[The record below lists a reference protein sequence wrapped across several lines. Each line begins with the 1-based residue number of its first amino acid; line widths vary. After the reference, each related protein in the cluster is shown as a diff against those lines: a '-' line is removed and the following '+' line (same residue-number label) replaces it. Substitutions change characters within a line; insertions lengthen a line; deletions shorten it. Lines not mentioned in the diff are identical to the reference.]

1 MSFLSEL
8 QKKRTQYTYA
18 SQARTQAQS
27 LNLLS
32 SGIYTEEERFIYE
45 LLQNAVDAF
54 VDTPSKELDVKIE
67 VKGNYLLFMHNG
79 AAFTETDIEG
89 LCDVGNGSKVTDTK
103 KVGYKGIGFKSVF
116 MKATQV
122 FIKSASFCFKFDKE
136 DCINYMPSYIRDGS
150 LSIEDIPWQIIPIE
164 TEEPFKVEDKGYN
177 VIIYIRISDPDSLVS
192 KIDNL
197 LQGVNFLLFLNA
209 RDVSITLYD
218 DTNGLIRKV
227 VRRESNGEV
236 RLYIDEAVA
245 SRWLTKSYEVKIT
258 KEVKAHIAQNPTSV
272 PLKLQQ
278 ANSVDIT
285 FAISIDNSK
294 DELKAIEDSVI
305 YTFLPTSYSGLE
317 VPFLI
322 NSNFITDAGRQQ
334 LHQDSEWNKLILR
347 EAPALYLKWI
357 AELSHTYKSYFKV
370 LPPQYAWY
378 RNGLVK
384 VFSDALKQAIK
395 EIAFLPSLIDDS
407 ILKVSEA
414 WIDHI
419 GISDIIGDSTLIQYI
434 NDTEDTTFSKK
445 GKLADNGIMI
455 LKDYGVFIFDKEEL
469 LALLHRP
476 GIFSSFSFENN
487 IKLINLLYD
496 ICEQGNN
503 SKLTSKLANIPFILN
518 EAKLHSVASD
528 VFFPS
533 PYRLDNKFVE
543 DVQVMSQA
551 IYDHYKGDEMHLGWL
566 KSLGI
571 KELNERAYIRKL
583 YEDPSAVTIENA
595 IEYGRL
601 LYNYQQREGLFQDIS
616 PDLLHDFPLLTK
628 GGKLKRAG
636 SLFFGSI
643 FQPNFDVEPYIKEDI
658 FISEEYLNA
667 GDSPESWKTFLKGIG
682 VAEDIS
688 NTKVSISCD
697 EAIQKS
703 SLDREFFVNAIETS
717 KLYSYHNSSSYR
729 GWKKDSA
736 GYRFS
741 PRDIN
746 YTSYSFLD
754 KIDNLDVSRI
764 FFNKI
769 LASHYPSSINA
780 SIINISGKRGY
791 FTDIIGTALLS
802 KDDGCETD
810 YFKWLIQNR
819 PVIPT
824 LNHTCEIATSVFSNA
839 IPNIKELAANY
850 LSIID
855 IDFPIGNEWATYL
868 GLKVELELQDYLSIL
883 SKISQEEGIDNEIRI
898 DSIYAKIIEHG
909 WQNSTQI
916 KLWGRENKI
925 LSSRKGIYL
934 PPSELSHITIEGLKS
949 DGQAYAGTISETNSK
964 GMTTLLKT
972 LGVRVIDSVS
982 PILEGKRTASE
993 LKELL
998 YNKLQYIASLKKDT
1012 DKTSSYIEC
1021 KESISVKIEDSD
1033 FYSCDRIQL
1042 SYGDDEIADR
1052 STFADDRIFCYV
1064 GELKPS
1070 KVEPLLT
1077 PLCRY
1082 LGIQDYEKE
1091 LFVLLITNSH
1101 SELVEYLQSKGF
1113 QIDQLA
1119 TPDSEGLE
1127 EEESIE
1133 IGTSSEVLSQS
1144 RMYEAQLEAQQALMK
1159 KRPDWTYPEGYGE
1172 CGEDGKPL
1180 HYSTISVADENGDEM
1195 PIVLKSY
1202 RNQTA
1207 KFKVNPQE
1215 WESVV
1220 QNDAKL
1226 LVYTRINDDLD
1237 IVEIPQ
1243 GDLIMN
1249 QSNISITFNSENL
1262 DKDEHMDRVSAFAE
1276 TLHYFKSLHFEFDR
1290 FSIAKDA
1297 KKVRDIHAKKQ
1308 GVQAPTTDEDL

>member
-18 SQARTQAQS
+18 SQARTQAHS

-32 SGIYTEEERFIYE
+32 SGIYKEEERFIYE

-89 LCDVGNGSKVTDTK
+89 LCDVGNGSKAADTK

-122 FIKSASFCFKFDKE
+122 FVKSASYCFKFDKE
-136 DCINYMPSYIRDGS
+136 DCINYMPSDIRGGS

-192 KIDNL
+192 KIDSL
-197 LQGVNFLLFLNA
+197 LQGLNFLLFLNA
-209 RDVSITLYD
+209 RDVSISLYD
-218 DTNGLIRKV
+218 DTNDLIRKV

-236 RLYIDEAVA
+236 RLYIDDAVT

-258 KEVKAHIAQNPTSV
+258 KEVKGHIAQNPTSV

-419 GISDIIGDSTLIQYI
+419 GISDIIGDSALIQYI
-434 NDTEDTTFSKK
+434 NDAEDTTFSKK
-445 GKLADNGIMI
+445 GKLADNGIKI
-455 LKDYGVFIFDKEEL
+455 LKDYGVFIFNKEEL
-469 LALLHRP
+469 LTLLHRP
-476 GIFSSFSFENN
+476 GIFSSLSFENN

-503 SKLTSKLANIPFILN
+503 SKITSELANIPFILN
-518 EAKLHSVASD
+518 EAKLYSVASD
-528 VFFPS
+528 IFFPS
-533 PYRLDNKFVE
+533 PYRLDNKFVK
-543 DVQVMSQA
+543 DIQTMSQG
-551 IYDHYKGDEMHLGWL
+551 IYSHYKGNETYLEWFKNLGVQ
-566 KSLGI
+566 
-571 KELNERAYIRKL
+571 ELNERSYIQKL
-583 YEDPSAVTIENA
+583 FEDPSAITTENA
-595 IEYGRL
+595 IEYGRFI
-601 LYNYQQREGLFQDIS
+601 YKYQQKEVLTQNTPSNLR
-616 PDLLHDFPLLTK
+616 HNFPLLTK
-628 GGKLKRAG
+628 GGKLKPAKN
-636 SLFFGSI
+636 LFLGSI
-643 FQPNFDVEPYIKEDI
+643 FQPAVDVEPYIIEDI
-658 FISEEYLNA
+658 FISDAYLKA
-667 GDSPESWKTFLKGIG
+667 GDSLPNWKIFLKEIG
-682 VAEDIS
+682 VGEDIS
-688 NTKVSISCD
+688 NSELTISCD
-697 EAIQKS
+697 DAIKKS

-717 KLYSYHNSSSYR
+717 KLYSFHGDCR
-729 GWKKDSA
+729 CWKKDSS
-736 GYRFS
+736 GYSFS
-741 PRDIN
+741 PKEIS

-754 KIDNLDVSRI
+754 KIDNPNISRI
-764 FFNKI
+764 FFNRI
-769 LASHYPSSINA
+769 LSSHHPSDINA
-780 SIINISGKRGY
+780 SIIKMLGYRGY
-791 FTDIIGTALLS
+791 YKTSISTNLLS
-802 KDDGCETD
+802 EDDGCNTN

-839 IPNIKELAANY
+839 IPKIKELAANY

-855 IDFPIGNEWATYL
+855 IDFPIGSEWATYM

-909 WQNSTQI
+909 WQNSNQI

-925 LSSRKGIYL
+925 LSSRKGVYL
-934 PPSELSHITIEGLKS
+934 PPSELSHIIIEDLKS
-949 DGQAYAGTISETNSK
+949 DRQAYVGTNSETNKK

-982 PILEGKRTASE
+982 PILGGKRATSE

-998 YNKLQYIASLKKDT
+998 RNKSQYIASLKKDT
-1012 DKTSSYIEC
+1012 DKTSSYTEC
-1021 KESISVKIEDSD
+1021 KESISVKIENSD

-1052 STFADDRIFCYV
+1052 STFADDHIFCYV

-1082 LGIQDYEKE
+1082 LGIQEYEKE

-1113 QIDQLA
+1113 QTDQLA

-1133 IGTSSEVLSQS
+1133 IGTSSEALSQS
-1144 RMYEAQLEAQQALMK
+1144 RMYEAQLEAQQALMT

-1180 HYSTISVADENGDEM
+1180 YYSTISVADENGAEM